1 VCKDL
6 IKYLLIQRFSILSR
20 QFLSSAG
27 YKLEDWPS
35 SLSQVK
41 FDKTWSSKMISR
53 QHKAWEKLIKN
64 SNYGNRKDISALAKS
79 LKKINLRDW
88 TIIEVGC
95 GSAYN
100 KNLLFEIDKT
110 INYLGLDSSLS
121 ALQYARKLDINNRLI
136 QGTSASIPLKDNS
149 VDIVLDG
156 AALIH
161 ILDWRASVEDYARVS
176 KKFIV
181 LHSITLTNEKTTLF
195 SKYAYGAKVYEIAF
209 NREELASTLFNLNFK
224 LTSVES
230 GEAYNLNPYLG
241 INTSSETWLLER
253 TGK

>member
-1 VCKDL
+1 MFKEL
-6 IKYLLIQRFSILSR
+6 IKNLLIQRFSILSR

-27 YKLEDWPS
+27 YKLETWPS
-35 SLSQVK
+35 SLNEVK
-41 FDKTWSSKMISR
+41 FNKTWSSKMIAR
-53 QHKAWEKLIKN
+53 QHKTWDNLIKD
-64 SNYGNRKDISALAKS
+64 SNYGNRKDISALTKS
-79 LKKINLRDW
+79 LNKINLRDY

-100 KNLLFEIDKT
+100 KNLLFKISKT

-121 ALQYARKLDINNRLI
+121 ALQYARKLDIDNRLI

-161 ILDWRASVEDYARVS
+161 ILDWRASVKDYARVS

-195 SKYAYGAKVYEIAF
+195 SKYAYGAKVYELAF
-209 NREELASTLFNLNFK
+209 NREELASTFFNLNFE
-224 LTSVES
+224 LTSAES
-230 GEAYNLNPYLG
+230 GEIYNLNPYLG
-241 INTSSETWLLER
+241 IETSSETWLLER
-253 TGK
+253 IN

>member
-1 VCKDL
+1 MFKEL
-6 IKYLLIQRFSILSR
+6 IKNLLIQRFSILSR

-27 YKLEDWPS
+27 YKLEAWPS
-35 SLSQVK
+35 SLSEVK
-41 FDKTWSSKMISR
+41 FNKTWSSKMIAR
-53 QHKAWEKLIKN
+53 QHKTWEKLIKD
-64 SNYGNRKDISALAKS
+64 SNYGNRKDISALTKN
-79 LKKINLRDW
+79 LKKINLRDC
-88 TIIEVGC
+88 TIIEIGC

-100 KNLLFEIDKT
+100 KNLLLQLNKT

-121 ALQYARKLDINNRLI
+121 ALQYARKLDIDNHLI
-136 QGTSASIPLKDNS
+136 QGTSVSIPLKDNS
-149 VDIVLDG
+149 VDLVLDG

-161 ILDWRASVEDYARVS
+161 ILDWRASVKDYARVS

-209 NREELASTLFNLNFK
+209 NREELTRILLDLNFK
-224 LTSVES
+224 QINVAP
-230 GEAYNLNPYLG
+230 GERYNLNPYLG